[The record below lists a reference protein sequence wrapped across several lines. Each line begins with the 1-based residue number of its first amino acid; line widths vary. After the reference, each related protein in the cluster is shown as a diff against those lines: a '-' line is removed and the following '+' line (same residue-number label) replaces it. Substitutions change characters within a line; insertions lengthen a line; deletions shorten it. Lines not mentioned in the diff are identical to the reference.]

1 MLNRAGENGH
11 KEKKSR
17 KKVQNDREAREK
29 NGTEQV
35 RMDIKE
41 RKAGKKSKITGKP
54 ERNTETG

>member
-29 NGTEQV
+29 HQKMQMKRRE
-35 RMDIKE
+35 
-41 RKAGKKSKITGKP
+41 P
-54 ERNTETG
+54 